1 MDYTDSPGRPKA
13 GPLRAA
19 GRFLRDERDRA
30 VILHGVNLSGRHKQP
45 PHVLPP
51 EPAYLDPLCAWG
63 VNVARLVLPWEAIEP
78 EPGRF
83 DDAYLDR
90 VAALAEALCARGIH
104 VIADMHQDIYS
115 RALGG
120 SGAPAWAVAPQ
131 DLAAEQPPG
140 AWFLRYGLSAP
151 VRRSLARFFRD
162 EDGLQGHFIGA
173 LCRAAARLR
182 GLPGVIGCELLNE
195 PFPGELPFDRF
206 EPDYLQPFYLRA
218 LRAVRQV
225 APDWLI
231 FFEGALLQSEGGT
244 ALDLRQGGDGAGLVY
259 IPHFYDKQVFVS
271 GGYDGESAE
280 MRRVLAVYAADAA
293 RLGCPVMLGEYGIM
307 PEARGAYEYLRD
319 QERALEGQ
327 MMGGTVWHYNPTAE
341 DWNDERMSLV
351 LPGTGPGPTP
361 PLETDLVRA
370 FSRPYPMAV
379 AGEPLAYGF
388 DDERGAFTLRY
399 RAAPAQDGGDGETVV
414 FLPHR
419 PQRRSQ
425 GAAPRIQVQGGA
437 AQLVGHH
444 LIIRA
449 RGPAEVMVQVE
460 LGG

>member
-1 MDYTDSPGRPKA
+1 MNHTDSPGALRA

-30 VILHGVNLSGRHKQP
+30 IILRGVNLSGRHKQP

-51 EPAYLDPLCAWG
+51 EPAYLDPLCEWG
-63 VNVARLVLPWEAIEP
+63 VSVARLVLVWEAIEP
-78 EPGRF
+78 APGRF

-90 VAALAEALCARGIH
+90 VAALAEALCARGIR

-120 SGAPAWAVAPQ
+120 SGAPAWAVAKE
-131 DLAAEQPPG
+131 DLEAEQPPG
-140 AWFLRYGLSAP
+140 PWFLRYGLSAP

-182 GLPGVIGCELLNE
+182 GIPGVIGCELLNE
-195 PFPGELPFDRF
+195 PFPGELPFERF
-206 EPDYLQPFYLRA
+206 EADHLQPFYLRA

-225 APDWLI
+225 APGWLI

-244 ALDLRQGGDGAGLVY
+244 ALDLRREGADGLVY
-259 IPHFYDKQVFVS
+259 IPHFYDKQVFIS
-271 GGYDGESAE
+271 GGYDGDSAE
-280 MRRVLAVYAADAA
+280 TRRVLATYAADAA
-293 RLGCPVMLGEYGIM
+293 RMGCPVMLGEYGVM
-307 PEARGAYEYLRD
+307 PESRGAYEYLRD

-351 LPGTGPGPTP
+351 LPGPGPGPAHP
-361 PLETDLVRA
+361 RETALVRA
-370 FSRPYPMAV
+370 FVRPYPLAV

-399 RAAPAQDGGDGETVV
+399 RAAPGPGSGEEDGETVI
-414 FLPHR
+414 FLP
-419 PQRRSQ
+419 RRE
-425 GAAPRIQVQGGA
+425 GDAAPRIQVQGGA
-437 AQLVGHH
+437 AQLASERH
-444 LIIRA
+444 LIVRA
-449 RGPAEVMVQVE
+449 QGPGEVTVRVE
-460 LGG
+460 